1 MLETKHLRIV
11 ILATFIA
18 ILLII
23 SATLIIANYRSNISQ
38 KPSVP
43 DESETRPQGEEYLK
57 WYIKFSV
64 EDQQATAYVAEA
76 YSPITASGEV
86 CFIGG
91 VAMHPVYPI
100 NAGGNPLIPSIPF
113 GTTLY
118 LDKPVEVQGK
128 EYTSFQVMDTGDVY
142 YGLWP
147 EYPYW
152 VDIYFGTA
160 NYYSRL
166 DAKDFGTEKVSYS
179 WIEEWR

>member
-1 MLETKHLRIV
+1 MLESKHLRSM
-11 ILATFIA
+11 ILVTFIA

-23 SATLIIANYRSNISQ
+23 SATLIIANYRNNISQ
-38 KPSVP
+38 KPIAPSEKQP
-43 DESETRPQGEEYLK
+43 DDEDLD
-57 WYIKFSV
+57 WYIRFSV
-64 EDQQATAYVAEA
+64 EDQQATGYVAEA
-76 YSPITASGEV
+76 YSPITSSGEV

-100 NAGGNPLIPSIPF
+100 NAGGDPLIPAIPF

-118 LDKPVEVQGK
+118 LDKPINVQGK

-160 NYYSRL
+160 NYYNRL
-166 DAKDFGTEKVSYS
+166 DAINFGTEKVSYY